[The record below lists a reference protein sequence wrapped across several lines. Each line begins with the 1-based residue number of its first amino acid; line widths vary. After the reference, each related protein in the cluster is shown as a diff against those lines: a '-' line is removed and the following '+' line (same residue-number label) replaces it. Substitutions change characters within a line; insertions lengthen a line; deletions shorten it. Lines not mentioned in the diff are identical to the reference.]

1 MHSIFLF
8 SRLSRSLGVLALSMH
23 TGVALSFP
31 SNAGEAACSNAET
44 AATGCMAYEHRD
56 FDGRRQDL
64 GRNRHFSYVGDR
76 MNDKISSFRVSRGC
90 HVVVWEHRNKG
101 GVSTGFD
108 ECQYIGDDWNDSISS
123 WSCICR

>member
-1 MHSIFLF
+1 MR
-8 SRLSRSLGVLALSMH
+8 RLRKDRTMPIAGLVLAVPMVS
-23 TGVALSFP
+23 VVFSP
-31 SNAGEAACSNAET
+31 STWAGEAACGSAET

-64 GRNRHFSYVGDR
+64 GRNRHFPYVGDR

-90 HVVVWEHRNKG
+90 RVRVWEHRNKG
-101 GVSTGFD
+101 GASTTFG
-108 ECQYIGDDWNDSISS
+108 ECQYIGDAWNDDISS